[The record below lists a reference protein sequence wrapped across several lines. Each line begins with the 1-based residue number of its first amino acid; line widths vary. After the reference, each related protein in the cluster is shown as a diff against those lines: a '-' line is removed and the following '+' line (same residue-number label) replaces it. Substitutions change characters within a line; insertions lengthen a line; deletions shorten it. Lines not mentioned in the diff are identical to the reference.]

1 MKRISYDADLQQYLF
16 RDSSGRLYQNAPGER
31 YGPFTRVV
39 IKSSDSTPLRGWEV
53 GLDGLLLVPLVLMI
67 LLVVVNMVV
76 VVWRSR
82 RGRRGGGKV
91 TDAKEFS
98 KTARVAP
105 PRRSSQSLVQ
115 VARRTS
121 TKLIRAT
128 RKLARHIA
136 AAYVRWRHQ
145 RRATRLIHR
154 DDRMFKEPK
163 GSIFKWR
170 AVCKERSRDS
180 TSMWVVH
187 DKSPKQRST
196 PHLPPTPAF
205 NKGPKSTEKSL
216 IQSPRK

>member
-53 GLDGLLLVPLVLMI
+53 GLDGLLLVPLVLMV
-67 LLVVVNMVV
+67 LLVV

-170 AVCKERSRDS
+170 AACKERSRDS
-180 TSMWVVH
+180 TPSDSSVQQRTQINRK
-187 DKSPKQRST
+187 KSNSVPLELT
-196 PHLPPTPAF
+196 V
-205 NKGPKSTEKSL
+205 
-216 IQSPRK
+216 